1 MTVPAAAVKELRQ
14 RTGAGMMDCKKALVE
29 AEGNLEQ
36 ASEFLRKAG
45 QAKADKRASR
55 VAAEGRIVASSDFT
69 VGRHV
74 IVEVN
79 SETDFVAKDDNF
91 GKFVEHVGQ
100 CILTDMPGD
109 IGALMETNVSGNTL
123 EVTRQALVT
132 KMGENISVRRFDIL
146 ESSKTVG
153 SYVHM
158 DRIGVLV
165 EINGGDETL
174 ARDLAMHVAA
184 TSPHYVS
191 TADISEE
198 VLNKEREILSAQAA
212 KEDKPAHIIEKI
224 VEGRLRKYL
233 NEITL
238 VGQPFVKDPDKT
250 VGALLSE
257 AGASVIRFLRYEVG
271 EGIQKKRDDFAQEV
285 KAQASG
291 SL

>member
-1 MTVPAAAVKELRQ
+1 MMVPAAAVKELRQ

-36 ASEFLRKAG
+36 ASELLRKTG
-45 QAKADKRASR
+45 QAKANKRASR
-55 VAAEGRIVASSDFT
+55 VAAEGRIVVSSDFT

-91 GKFVEHVGQ
+91 GKFSEHIGQ

-109 IGALMETNVSGNTL
+109 MDALMEISASGNTL
-123 EVTRQALVT
+123 EVTRQALVA

-146 ESSKTVG
+146 ESNKIVG

-158 DRIGVLV
+158 ARIGVLI
-165 EINGGDETL
+165 EINGGDEIL
-174 ARDLAMHVAA
+174 ARDLAMHAAA

-191 TADISEE
+191 TADIAEG
-198 VLNKEREILSAQAA
+198 VVNKEREILTAQAE

-250 VGALLSE
+250 VGTLLSE

-271 EGIQKKRDDFAQEV
+271 EGIQKKQDDFAQEV
-285 KAQASG
+285 RVQAS
-291 SL
+291 S

>member
-1 MTVPAAAVKELRQ
+1 MMVPAAAVKELRQ

-29 AEGNLEQ
+29 AKGNLEQ

-55 VAAEGRIVASSDFT
+55 VAAEGRIVVSSDFT

-91 GKFVEHVGQ
+91 GKFSEHIGQ
-100 CILTDMPGD
+100 CILTDIPGD
-109 IGALMETNVSGNTL
+109 IGALMEINVNGNTL

-146 ESSKTVG
+146 ESSKIVG

-158 DRIGVLV
+158 ARIGVLI

-174 ARDLAMHVAA
+174 ARDLAMHAAA

-191 TADISEE
+191 TADIAEGA
-198 VLNKEREILSAQAA
+198 VNKEREILTAQAE
-212 KEDKPAHIIEKI
+212 KENKPAHIVEKI

-250 VGALLSE
+250 VGTLLSE

-271 EGIQKKRDDFAQEV
+271 EGIQKKQDDFAQEV
-285 KAQASG
+285 RAQASG

>member
-1 MTVPAAAVKELRQ
+1 MMVPAAAVKELRQ

-29 AEGNLEQ
+29 AKGNLKQ

-55 VAAEGRIVASSDFT
+55 VAAEGRIVVSSDFT

-91 GKFVEHVGQ
+91 GKFSEHIGQ
-100 CILTDMPGD
+100 CILTDIPGD
-109 IGALMETNVSGNTL
+109 IDALMEINVNDNTL

-146 ESSKTVG
+146 ESSKIVG

-158 DRIGVLV
+158 ARIGVLV

-174 ARDLAMHVAA
+174 ARDLAMHAAA
-184 TSPHYVS
+184 TSPHYIS
-191 TADISEE
+191 TADIAEGAVS
-198 VLNKEREILSAQAA
+198 KEREILTAQAE
-212 KEDKPAHIIEKI
+212 KENKPAHIVERI

-250 VGALLSE
+250 VGTLLSE

-271 EGIQKKRDDFAQEV
+271 EGIQKKQDDFAQEV
-285 KAQASG
+285 RAQASG

>member
-1 MTVPAAAVKELRQ
+1 MMVPAAAVKELRQ

-29 AEGNLEQ
+29 AKGNLEQ

-91 GKFVEHVGQ
+91 GKFAEHIGQ
-100 CILTDMPGD
+100 CVLTDMPRD
-109 IGALMETNVSGNTL
+109 IGALMEANVSGDTL

-146 ESSKTVG
+146 ESSNTVG

-165 EINGGDETL
+165 EITGGDEAL

-184 TSPHYVS
+184 TSPHYVN
-191 TADISEE
+191 TTDIAEE
-198 VLNKEREILSAQAA
+198 VLNKEREILTAQAA
-212 KEDKPAHIIEKI
+212 KEDKPAHIVEKI

-250 VGALLSE
+250 VGTLLSE

-271 EGIQKKRDDFAQEV
+271 EGIQKKQDDFAQEV
-285 KAQASG
+285 RTQVSG

>member
-1 MTVPAAAVKELRQ
+1 MMVPAAAVKELRQ

-36 ASEFLRKAG
+36 ASELLRKAG
-45 QAKADKRASR
+45 QAKANKRASR
-55 VAAEGRIVASSDFT
+55 VAAEGRIVVSSDFT

-91 GKFVEHVGQ
+91 GKFSEHIGQ

-109 IGALMETNVSGNTL
+109 MDALMEISASGNTL
-123 EVTRQALVT
+123 EVTRQALVA

-146 ESSKTVG
+146 ESNKIVG

-158 DRIGVLV
+158 ARIGVLI

-174 ARDLAMHVAA
+174 ARDLAMHAAA

-191 TADISEE
+191 TSDIAEGA
-198 VLNKEREILSAQAA
+198 VNKEREILTAQAE
-212 KEDKPAHIIEKI
+212 KENKPAHIVERI
-224 VEGRLRKYL
+224 VEGKLRKYL

-250 VGALLSE
+250 VGTLLSE
-257 AGASVIRFLRYEVG
+257 AGASVLRFLRYEVG
-271 EGIQKKRDDFAQEV
+271 EGIQKKQDDFAQEV
-285 KAQASG
+285 RAQASG
-291 SL
+291 NL

>member
-1 MTVPAAAVKELRQ
+1 MMVPAAAVKELRQ

-36 ASEFLRKAG
+36 ASELLRKAG
-45 QAKADKRASR
+45 QAKANKRASR
-55 VAAEGRIVASSDFT
+55 VAAEGRIVVSSDFT

-91 GKFVEHVGQ
+91 GKFSEHIGQ

-109 IGALMETNVSGNTL
+109 MDALMEISASGNTL
-123 EVTRQALVT
+123 EVTRQALVA

-146 ESSKTVG
+146 ESNKIVG

-158 DRIGVLV
+158 ARIGVLI

-174 ARDLAMHVAA
+174 ARDLAMHAAA

-191 TADISEE
+191 TADIAEG
-198 VLNKEREILSAQAA
+198 VVNKEREILTAQAE

-250 VGALLSE
+250 VGTLLSE

-271 EGIQKKRDDFAQEV
+271 EGIQKKQDDFAQEV
-285 KAQASG
+285 RVQAS
-291 SL
+291 S

>member
-1 MTVPAAAVKELRQ
+1 MMVPAAAVKELRQ

-29 AEGNLEQ
+29 AKGNLEQ

-55 VAAEGRIVASSDFT
+55 VAAEGRIVVGSDFT

-91 GKFVEHVGQ
+91 GKFSEHIGQ
-100 CILTDMPGD
+100 CILTDIPGD
-109 IGALMETNVSGNTL
+109 IGALMEINVNDNTL

-146 ESSKTVG
+146 ESSKIVG

-158 DRIGVLV
+158 ARIGVLI

-174 ARDLAMHVAA
+174 ARDLAMHAAA
-184 TSPHYVS
+184 TSPHYIS
-191 TADISEE
+191 TADIAEGA
-198 VLNKEREILSAQAA
+198 VNKEREILTAQAE
-212 KEDKPAHIIEKI
+212 KENKPAHIVEKI

-250 VGALLSE
+250 VGTLLSE

-271 EGIQKKRDDFAQEV
+271 EGIQKKQDDFAQEV
-285 KAQASG
+285 RAQASG

>member
-1 MTVPAAAVKELRQ
+1 MMVPAAAVKELRQ

-45 QAKADKRASR
+45 QAKANKRASR
-55 VAAEGRIVASSDFT
+55 VAAEGRIVVSSDFT

-91 GKFVEHVGQ
+91 GKFSEHIGQ

-109 IGALMETNVSGNTL
+109 MDALMEISASGNTL
-123 EVTRQALVT
+123 EVTRQALVA

-146 ESSKTVG
+146 ESNKIVG

-158 DRIGVLV
+158 ARIGVLI
-165 EINGGDETL
+165 EINGGDEIL
-174 ARDLAMHVAA
+174 ARDLAMHAAA

-191 TADISEE
+191 TADIAEG
-198 VLNKEREILSAQAA
+198 VVNKEREILTAQAE
-212 KEDKPAHIIEKI
+212 KEDKPTHIIEKI

-250 VGALLSE
+250 VGTLLSE

-271 EGIQKKRDDFAQEV
+271 EGIQKKQDDFAQEV
-285 KAQASG
+285 RVQASS

>member
-1 MTVPAAAVKELRQ
+1 MMVPAAAVKELRQ

-36 ASEFLRKAG
+36 ASELLRKAG
-45 QAKADKRASR
+45 QAKANKRASR
-55 VAAEGRIVASSDFT
+55 VAAEGRIVVSSDFT

-91 GKFVEHVGQ
+91 GKFSEHIGQ

-109 IGALMETNVSGNTL
+109 MDALMEISASGNTL
-123 EVTRQALVT
+123 EVTRQALVA

-146 ESSKTVG
+146 ESNKIVG

-158 DRIGVLV
+158 ARIGVLI

-174 ARDLAMHVAA
+174 ARDLAMHAAA

-191 TADISEE
+191 AADIAEGA
-198 VLNKEREILSAQAA
+198 VNKEREILTAQAE
-212 KEDKPAHIIEKI
+212 KENKPAHIVERI
-224 VEGRLRKYL
+224 VEGKLRKYL

-250 VGALLSE
+250 VGTLLSE
-257 AGASVIRFLRYEVG
+257 AGASVLRFLRYEVG
-271 EGIQKKRDDFAQEV
+271 EGIQKKQDDFAQEV
-285 KAQASG
+285 RAQASG
-291 SL
+291 NL

>member
-1 MTVPAAAVKELRQ
+1 
-14 RTGAGMMDCKKALVE
+14 MDCKKALVE
-29 AEGNLEQ
+29 AKGNLEQ

-55 VAAEGRIVASSDFT
+55 VAAEGRIVVSSDFT

-91 GKFVEHVGQ
+91 GKFAEHIGQ
-100 CILTDMPGD
+100 CILTDIPGD
-109 IGALMETNVSGNTL
+109 TGALMEINVNGNTL

-132 KMGENISVRRFDIL
+132 KVGENISVRRFDIL
-146 ESSKTVG
+146 ESSKIVG

-158 DRIGVLV
+158 ARIGVLI

-174 ARDLAMHVAA
+174 ARDLAMHAAA

-191 TADISEE
+191 TADIAEG
-198 VLNKEREILSAQAA
+198 VVNKEREILTAQAE
-212 KEDKPAHIIEKI
+212 KENKPAHIVEKI

-250 VGALLSE
+250 VGHFTLGSWRVSNSIPAL
-257 AGASVIRFLRYEVG
+257 
-271 EGIQKKRDDFAQEV
+271 
-285 KAQASG
+285 
-291 SL
+291 

>member
-1 MTVPAAAVKELRQ
+1 MMVPAAAVKELRQ

-29 AEGNLEQ
+29 AKGNLEQ

-55 VAAEGRIVASSDFT
+55 VAAEGRIVVSSDFT

-91 GKFVEHVGQ
+91 GKFSEHIGQ
-100 CILTDMPGD
+100 CILTDIPGD
-109 IGALMETNVSGNTL
+109 IGALMEINVNDNTL

-146 ESSKTVG
+146 ESSKIVG

-158 DRIGVLV
+158 ARIGVLI

-174 ARDLAMHVAA
+174 ARDLAMHAAA
-184 TSPHYVS
+184 TSPHYIS
-191 TADISEE
+191 TADIAEGA
-198 VLNKEREILSAQAA
+198 VNKEREILTAQAE
-212 KEDKPAHIIEKI
+212 KENKPAHIVEKI

-250 VGALLSE
+250 VGTLLSE

-271 EGIQKKRDDFAQEV
+271 EGIQKKQDDFAQEV
-285 KAQASG
+285 RAQASG

>member
-1 MTVPAAAVKELRQ
+1 MMVPAAAVKELRQ

-29 AEGNLEQ
+29 AKGNLEQ
-36 ASEFLRKAG
+36 AFEFLRKAG

-55 VAAEGRIVASSDFT
+55 VAAEGRIVVSSDFT

-91 GKFVEHVGQ
+91 GKFSEHIGQ
-100 CILTDMPGD
+100 CILTDIPGD
-109 IGALMETNVSGNTL
+109 IGALMEINVNGNTL

-146 ESSKTVG
+146 ESSKIVG

-158 DRIGVLV
+158 ARIGVLI

-174 ARDLAMHVAA
+174 ARDLAMHAAA

-191 TADISEE
+191 TSDIAEGA
-198 VLNKEREILSAQAA
+198 VNKEREILTAQAE
-212 KEDKPAHIIEKI
+212 KENKPAHIVERI
-224 VEGRLRKYL
+224 VEGKLRKYL

-250 VGALLSE
+250 VGTLLSE

-271 EGIQKKRDDFAQEV
+271 EGIQKKQDDFAQEV
-285 KAQASG
+285 RAQASG

>member
-1 MTVPAAAVKELRQ
+1 MMVPAAAVKELRQ

-29 AEGNLEQ
+29 AKGNLEQ

-55 VAAEGRIVASSDFT
+55 VAAEGRIVVGSDFT

-91 GKFVEHVGQ
+91 GKFSEHIGQ
-100 CILTDMPGD
+100 CILTDIPGD
-109 IGALMETNVSGNTL
+109 IGALMETNVNGNTL

-146 ESSKTVG
+146 ESSKIVG

-158 DRIGVLV
+158 ARIGVLI

-174 ARDLAMHVAA
+174 ARDLAMHAAA

-191 TADISEE
+191 IANIAEGA
-198 VLNKEREILSAQAA
+198 VNKEREILTAQAE
-212 KEDKPAHIIEKI
+212 KENKPAHIVEKI

-250 VGALLSE
+250 VGTLLSE
-257 AGASVIRFLRYEVG
+257 AGASVLRFLRYEVG
-271 EGIQKKRDDFAQEV
+271 EGIQKKQDDFAQEV
-285 KAQASG
+285 RAQASG
-291 SL
+291 NL

>member
-1 MTVPAAAVKELRQ
+1 MMVPAAAVKELRQ

-29 AEGNLEQ
+29 AKGNLEQ

-55 VAAEGRIVASSDFT
+55 VAAEGRIVVGSDFT

-91 GKFVEHVGQ
+91 GKFSEHIGQ
-100 CILTDMPGD
+100 CILTDIPGD
-109 IGALMETNVSGNTL
+109 IGALMEINVNDNTL

-146 ESSKTVG
+146 ESSKIVG

-158 DRIGVLV
+158 ARIGVLI

-174 ARDLAMHVAA
+174 ARDLAMHAAA
-184 TSPHYVS
+184 TSPHYIS
-191 TADISEE
+191 TADIAEGA
-198 VLNKEREILSAQAA
+198 VNKEREILTAQAE
-212 KEDKPAHIIEKI
+212 KENKPAHIVERI

-250 VGALLSE
+250 VGTLLSE

-271 EGIQKKRDDFAQEV
+271 EGIQKKQDDFAQEV
-285 KAQASG
+285 RAQASG

>member
-1 MTVPAAAVKELRQ
+1 MMVPAAAVKELRQ
-14 RTGAGMMDCKKALVE
+14 STGAGMMDCKKALVE

-36 ASEFLRKAG
+36 ASELLRKAG
-45 QAKADKRASR
+45 QAKANKRASR
-55 VAAEGRIVASSDFT
+55 VAAEGRIVVSSDFT

-91 GKFVEHVGQ
+91 GKFSEHIGQ

-109 IGALMETNVSGNTL
+109 MDALMEISASGNTL
-123 EVTRQALVT
+123 EVTRQALVA

-146 ESSKTVG
+146 ESNKIVG

-158 DRIGVLV
+158 ARIGVLI
-165 EINGGDETL
+165 EINGGDEIL
-174 ARDLAMHVAA
+174 ARDLAMHAAA

-191 TADISEE
+191 TADIAEG
-198 VLNKEREILSAQAA
+198 VVNKEREILTAQAE

-250 VGALLSE
+250 VGTLLSE

-271 EGIQKKRDDFAQEV
+271 EGIQKKQDDFAQEV
-285 KAQASG
+285 RVQAS
-291 SL
+291 S

>member
-1 MTVPAAAVKELRQ
+1 MMVPAAAVKELRQ

-29 AEGNLEQ
+29 AKGNLEQ

-55 VAAEGRIVASSDFT
+55 VAAEGRIVVGSDFT

-91 GKFVEHVGQ
+91 GKFSEHIGQ
-100 CILTDMPGD
+100 CILTDIPGD
-109 IGALMETNVSGNTL
+109 IGALMETNVNGNTL

-146 ESSKTVG
+146 ESSKIVG

-158 DRIGVLV
+158 ARIGVLI

-174 ARDLAMHVAA
+174 ARDLAMHAAA

-191 TADISEE
+191 TADIAEGI
-198 VLNKEREILSAQAA
+198 VNKEREILTAQAE
-212 KEDKPAHIIEKI
+212 KENKPAHIVEKI

-250 VGALLSE
+250 VGTLLSE
-257 AGASVIRFLRYEVG
+257 AGASVLRFLRYEVG
-271 EGIQKKRDDFAQEV
+271 EGIQKKQDDFAQEV
-285 KAQASG
+285 RAQASG
-291 SL
+291 NL

>member
-1 MTVPAAAVKELRQ
+1 MMVPAAAVKELRQ

-29 AEGNLEQ
+29 TKGNLEQ

-55 VAAEGRIVASSDFT
+55 VAAEGRIVVSSDFT

-74 IVEVN
+74 IAEVN

-91 GKFVEHVGQ
+91 RKFVEHVGQ

-109 IGALMETNVSGNTL
+109 IGALMEANVSGNTL
-123 EVTRQALVT
+123 EVTQQELVT

-146 ESSKTVG
+146 ESSKIVG

-165 EINGGDETL
+165 EINGGDEAL

-198 VLNKEREILSAQAA
+198 VLNKESEILAAQAV
-212 KEDKPAHIIEKI
+212 KEDKPAHIVEKI

>member
-36 ASEFLRKAG
+36 ASEFLRKSG

-146 ESSKTVG
+146 ESSKMVG

-198 VLNKEREILSAQAA
+198 VLNKEREILAAQAV
-212 KEDKPAHIIEKI
+212 KEDKPAHIVEKI

>member
-36 ASEFLRKAG
+36 ASEFLRKSG

-123 EVTRQALVT
+123 EGTRQALVT

-146 ESSKTVG
+146 ESSKMVG

-198 VLNKEREILSAQAA
+198 VLNKEREILAAQAV
-212 KEDKPAHIIEKI
+212 KEDKPAHIVEKI

>member
-1 MTVPAAAVKELRQ
+1 MVPAAAVKELRQ

-45 QAKADKRASR
+45 QAKANKRASR
-55 VAAEGRIVASSDFT
+55 VAAEGRIVVSSDFT

-91 GKFVEHVGQ
+91 GKFSEHIGQ

-109 IGALMETNVSGNTL
+109 MDALMEINVSGNTL
-123 EVTRQALVT
+123 EVTRQALVA

-146 ESSKTVG
+146 ESNKIVG

-158 DRIGVLV
+158 ARIGVLI
-165 EINGGDETL
+165 EINGGDEIL
-174 ARDLAMHVAA
+174 AQDLAMHAAA

-191 TADISEE
+191 IADIAEG
-198 VLNKEREILSAQAA
+198 VVNKEREILTAQAE
-212 KEDKPAHIIEKI
+212 KEDKPAHIVEKI

-250 VGALLSE
+250 VGTLLSE

-271 EGIQKKRDDFAQEV
+271 EGIQKKQDDFAQEV
-285 KAQASG
+285 
-291 SL
+291 

>member
-1 MTVPAAAVKELRQ
+1 MMVPAAAVKELRQ
-14 RTGAGMMDCKKALVE
+14 CTGAGMMDCKKALVE
-29 AEGNLEQ
+29 AKGNLEQ

-55 VAAEGRIVASSDFT
+55 VAAEGRIVVSSDFT

-91 GKFVEHVGQ
+91 GKFAEHIGQ
-100 CILTDMPGD
+100 CILTDIPGD
-109 IGALMETNVSGNTL
+109 TGALMEINVNGNTL

-146 ESSKTVG
+146 ESSKMVG

-198 VLNKEREILSAQAA
+198 VLNKEREILAAQAV
-212 KEDKPAHIIEKI
+212 KEDKPAHIVEKI

-250 VGALLSE
+250 VGTLLSE

-271 EGIQKKRDDFAQEV
+271 EGIQKKQDDFAQEV
-285 KAQASG
+285 RGQASG

>member
-1 MTVPAAAVKELRQ
+1 MMVPAAVVKELRQ

-45 QAKADKRASR
+45 QAKANKRASR
-55 VAAEGRIVASSDFT
+55 VAAEGRIVVSSDFT

-91 GKFVEHVGQ
+91 GKFSEHIGQ

-109 IGALMETNVSGNTL
+109 MDALMEINVSGNTL
-123 EVTRQALVT
+123 EVTRQALVA

-146 ESSKTVG
+146 ESNKIVG

-158 DRIGVLV
+158 ARIGVLI
-165 EINGGDETL
+165 EINGGDEIL
-174 ARDLAMHVAA
+174 ARDLAMHAAA

-191 TADISEE
+191 TADIAEG
-198 VLNKEREILSAQAA
+198 VVNKEREILTAQAE
-212 KEDKPAHIIEKI
+212 KEDKPAHIVEKI

-238 VGQPFVKDPDKT
+238 VGQPFVKNPDKT
-250 VGALLSE
+250 VGTLLSE

-271 EGIQKKRDDFAQEV
+271 EGIQKKQDDFAQEV
-285 KAQASG
+285 RAQASS

>member
-1 MTVPAAAVKELRQ
+1 MVPAAAVKELRQ
-14 RTGAGMMDCKKALVE
+14 RTGAVMMDCKKALVE

-45 QAKADKRASR
+45 QAKANKRASR
-55 VAAEGRIVASSDFT
+55 VAAEGRIVVSSDFT

-91 GKFVEHVGQ
+91 GKFSEHIGQ

-109 IGALMETNVSGNTL
+109 MDALMEISASGNTL
-123 EVTRQALVT
+123 EVTRQALVA

-146 ESSKTVG
+146 ESNKIVG

-158 DRIGVLV
+158 ARIGVLI
-165 EINGGDETL
+165 EINGGDEIL
-174 ARDLAMHVAA
+174 ARDLAMHAAA

-191 TADISEE
+191 TADIAEG
-198 VLNKEREILSAQAA
+198 VVNKEREILTAQAE
-212 KEDKPAHIIEKI
+212 KEDKPTHIIEKI

-250 VGALLSE
+250 VGTLLSE

-271 EGIQKKRDDFAQEV
+271 EGIQKKQDDFAQEV
-285 KAQASG
+285 
-291 SL
+291 

>member
-1 MTVPAAAVKELRQ
+1 MMVPAAAVKELRQ

-29 AEGNLEQ
+29 TKGNLEQ

-55 VAAEGRIVASSDFT
+55 VAAEGRIVVSSDFT

-79 SETDFVAKDDNF
+79 SETDFVAKDYNF
-91 GKFVEHVGQ
+91 GKFAEHIGQ
-100 CILTDMPGD
+100 CILTDIPGD
-109 IGALMETNVSGNTL
+109 IGALMEINVNGNTL

-132 KMGENISVRRFDIL
+132 KVGENISVRRFDIL
-146 ESSKTVG
+146 ESSKIVG

-158 DRIGVLV
+158 ARIGVLI

-174 ARDLAMHVAA
+174 ARDLAMHAAA

-191 TADISEE
+191 IADIAEGA
-198 VLNKEREILSAQAA
+198 VNKEREILTAQAE
-212 KEDKPAHIIEKI
+212 KENKPAHIVEKI

-250 VGALLSE
+250 VGTLLSE

-271 EGIQKKRDDFAQEV
+271 EGIQKKQDDFAQEV
-285 KAQASG
+285 RAQVS
-291 SL
+291 SSF

>member
-1 MTVPAAAVKELRQ
+1 MTIPAAAVKELRQ
-14 RTGAGMMDCKKALVE
+14 RTGAGMMDCKRALIE
-29 AEGNLEQ
+29 AKGNLEQ

-91 GKFVEHVGQ
+91 GKFAEHIGQ
-100 CILTDMPGD
+100 CVLTDMPRD
-109 IGALMETNVSGNTL
+109 IGALMEANVSGDTL

-146 ESSKTVG
+146 ESSNTVG

-165 EINGGDETL
+165 EITGGDEAL

-184 TSPHYVS
+184 TSPHYVN
-191 TADISEE
+191 TTDIAEE
-198 VLNKEREILSAQAA
+198 VLNKEREILTAQAA
-212 KEDKPAHIIEKI
+212 KEDKPAHIVEKI

-250 VGALLSE
+250 VGTLLSE

-271 EGIQKKRDDFAQEV
+271 EGIQKKQDDFAQEV
-285 KAQASG
+285 RTQVSG

>member
-1 MTVPAAAVKELRQ
+1 MMVPAAAVKELRQ

-29 AEGNLEQ
+29 AKGNLEQ

-55 VAAEGRIVASSDFT
+55 VAAEGRIVVSSDFT

-91 GKFVEHVGQ
+91 GKFSEHIGQ
-100 CILTDMPGD
+100 CILTDIPGD
-109 IGALMETNVSGNTL
+109 IGALMEINVNGNTL

-146 ESSKTVG
+146 ESNKIVG

-158 DRIGVLV
+158 ARIGVLI

-174 ARDLAMHVAA
+174 ARDLAMHAAA

-191 TADISEE
+191 AADIAEGA
-198 VLNKEREILSAQAA
+198 VNKEREILTAQAE
-212 KEDKPAHIIEKI
+212 KENKPAHIVERI
-224 VEGRLRKYL
+224 VEGKLRKYL

-250 VGALLSE
+250 VGTLLSE
-257 AGASVIRFLRYEVG
+257 AGASVLRFLRYEVG
-271 EGIQKKRDDFAQEV
+271 EGIQKKQDDFAQEV
-285 KAQASG
+285 RAQASG
-291 SL
+291 NL

>member
-1 MTVPAAAVKELRQ
+1 MMVPAAAVKELRQ

-36 ASEFLRKAG
+36 ASELLRKAG
-45 QAKADKRASR
+45 QAKANKRASR
-55 VAAEGRIVASSDFT
+55 VAAEGRIVVSSDFT

-91 GKFVEHVGQ
+91 GKFSEHIGQ

-109 IGALMETNVSGNTL
+109 MDALMEISASGNTL
-123 EVTRQALVT
+123 EVTRQALVA

-146 ESSKTVG
+146 ESNKIVG

-158 DRIGVLV
+158 ARIGVLI
-165 EINGGDETL
+165 EINGGDEIL
-174 ARDLAMHVAA
+174 ARDLAMHAAA

-191 TADISEE
+191 TADIAEG
-198 VLNKEREILSAQAA
+198 VVNKEREILTAQAE

-250 VGALLSE
+250 VGTLLSE

-271 EGIQKKRDDFAQEV
+271 EGIQKKQDDFAQEV
-285 KAQASG
+285 RVQAS
-291 SL
+291 S

>member
-36 ASEFLRKAG
+36 ASELLRKAG

-55 VAAEGRIVASSDFT
+55 VAAEGRIVVSSDFT
-69 VGRHV
+69 MGRHM
-74 IVEVN
+74 IAEVN

-146 ESSKTVG
+146 ESSKIVG

-165 EINGGDETL
+165 EINGGDEAL

-198 VLNKEREILSAQAA
+198 VLNKEREILAAQAV
-212 KEDKPAHIIEKI
+212 KEDKPAHIVEKI

-238 VGQPFVKDPDKT
+238 VGQPFVKDPDKA

-271 EGIQKKRDDFAQEV
+271 EGIQKKQDDFAQEV
-285 KAQASG
+285 RAQASG

>member
-1 MTVPAAAVKELRQ
+1 MMVPAAAVKELRQ

-29 AEGNLEQ
+29 AKGNLEQ

-55 VAAEGRIVASSDFT
+55 VAAEGRIVVSSDFT

-91 GKFVEHVGQ
+91 GKFSEHIGQ
-100 CILTDMPGD
+100 CILTDIPGD
-109 IGALMETNVSGNTL
+109 IGALMEINVTGNTL

-146 ESSKTVG
+146 ESNKIVG

-158 DRIGVLV
+158 ARIGVLI

-174 ARDLAMHVAA
+174 ARDLAMHAAA

-191 TADISEE
+191 AADIAEGA
-198 VLNKEREILSAQAA
+198 VNKEREILTAQAE
-212 KEDKPAHIIEKI
+212 KENKPAHIVERI
-224 VEGRLRKYL
+224 VEGKLRKYL

-250 VGALLSE
+250 VGTLLSE
-257 AGASVIRFLRYEVG
+257 AGASVLRFLRYEVG
-271 EGIQKKRDDFAQEV
+271 EGIQKKQDDFAQEV
-285 KAQASG
+285 RAQASG
-291 SL
+291 NL